1 VSMLKLFIIIDE
13 KQLVIYVLV
22 MAVFLVFDN
31 LMLLFEVQAV
41 IIAVII
47 LLDVLASCCILKFS
61 IF

>member
-1 VSMLKLFIIIDE
+1 MLKLFIIIDE